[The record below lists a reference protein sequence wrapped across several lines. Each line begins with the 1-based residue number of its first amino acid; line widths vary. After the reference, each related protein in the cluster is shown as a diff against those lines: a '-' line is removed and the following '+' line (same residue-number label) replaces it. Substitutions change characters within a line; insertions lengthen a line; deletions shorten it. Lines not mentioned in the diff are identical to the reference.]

1 MLDIEG
7 LSVTNKLIKK
17 VSNGEKLNMVPS
29 EPIKP
34 LKGDVEAEKSQLVD
48 RRRELEEEHERKKAE
63 LKEEPERKKAELE
76 AIQKDIESKREKIR

>member
-7 LSVTNKLIKK
+7 LSVANKLIKK
-17 VSNGEKLNMVPS
+17 VSNGEKSNMVPS
-29 EPIKP
+29 DPIKP